1 MGAPS
6 PIKGNNHHILTWH
19 KIEDGNIVAKDQL
32 SQEISI
38 NFGKFWKCGFY
49 DWRLVSISDDGKL
62 QPLEII
68 GKPDPVFPSIN
79 NGGYDDYYEQS
90 AEDEVGSIAQGRF
103 VVHARGMRE
112 HSFHEVQ
119 IDYQDAEIDKNLN
132 QFRRR
137 GSFRDVENNIP
148 NYAKQGI
155 SALYL
160 MGTLERDN
168 YPFESTFS
176 NATEYRKEDASPLA
190 AIDRSIANR
199 MLGGDEGL
207 A

>member
-1 MGAPS
+1 M
-6 PIKGNNHHILTWH
+6 TWH
-19 KIEDGNIVAKDQL
+19 KIEERNIVGIDQIQ
-32 SQEISI
+32 QEISI

-79 NGGYDDYYEQS
+79 NAGYDDYYEQS

-103 VVHARGMRE
+103 IVHARGMRE

-119 IDYQDAEIDKNLN
+119 IDYQDAEIDKDLN
-132 QFRRR
+132 QFIRR
-137 GSFRDVENNIP
+137 GSFRDVENNMP
-148 NYAKQGI
+148 SYAKQGI

-168 YPFESTFS
+168 YPFKSTFS